1 MKCARVVAQLS
12 AWLDGH
18 LRPSSARKLQEHL
31 ALCAA
36 CRLHAD
42 QLRTAIHWLQQGPAP
57 APPRELSWRLRVLA
71 SRWGAGQQPPSRW
84 AGLYLRWQN
93 SLRVLAMPAFAGMMG
108 ALTLITML
116 VGTVGMPLPSAWPA
130 AASAARFSPP
140 QVVSSPALNLTG
152 NLFVVANIAPNGR
165 VVEYQLLSG
174 PRTRQNLSRLRIEM
188 HDTVFRPAL
197 LAGRP
202 IRGQALL
209 NFSNFQVKG

>member
-1 MKCARVVAQLS
+1 MKCAKVVAQLS
-12 AWLDGH
+12 AWLDGQLSSSRARTLQQH
-18 LRPSSARKLQEHL
+18 LTQ
-31 ALCAA
+31 CAA
-36 CRLHAD
+36 CRLHAA
-42 QLRTAIHWLQQGPAP
+42 QLRTTIHWLQQGPAP

-71 SRWGAGQQPPSRW
+71 SRWSAGQHPPGRW

-93 SLRVLAMPAFAGMMG
+93 SLRSLAMPAFAGMMG

-116 VGTVGMPLPSAWPA
+116 VGTVGMPIPAAWPA
-130 AASAARFSPP
+130 SASAAGFSPP

-165 VVEYQLLSG
+165 VYNYQLLSG
-174 PRTRQNLSRLRIEM
+174 PRTRRNLSRLRIEM

-202 IRGQALL
+202 IRSQALL

>member
-1 MKCARVVAQLS
+1 MKCAQVAAQLS
-12 AWLDGH
+12 VWLDGQLNPLHARTLQAH
-18 LRPSSARKLQEHL
+18 LTE
-31 ALCAA
+31 CAA
-36 CRLHAD
+36 CRRHAD
-42 QLRTAIHWLQQGPAP
+42 QLRTAIHWLRQGPAP
-57 APPRELSWRLRVLA
+57 APPQELSWRLRVLA
-71 SRWGAGQQPPSRW
+71 SRWGAGQHPPNRW

-116 VGTVGMPLPSAWPA
+116 VGTVGMPFPAAWPG
-130 AASAARFSPP
+130 AASAASFIPP
-140 QVVSSPALNLTG
+140 QVVSAPALNLTG
-152 NLFVVANIAPNGR
+152 NLFVVAKIAPNGR
-165 VVEYQLLSG
+165 VYEYQLLSG
-174 PRTRQNLSRLRIEM
+174 PRTRRNLSRLRITM